1 MKRADRAPTDPVHS
15 SLLSLR
21 FPQCE
26 LLRFGSN
33 STGLCRLMARM
44 TPIRANIVGRQRLMY
59 SAAVRQSSFAITA
72 VKESAMKSGAVIL
85 AVLFGVSGSAFSN
98 PAFAQT
104 AVGGATKQTAIG
116 GPPKHYPLGGTAQ
129 QGSPVVTTPKG
140 RSTPV
145 TPPSVSTTAT
155 PPSPASTAAPSPS
168 IVKCVYKG
176 ACVGPTKEPT
186 NALPAKGM

>member
-1 MKRADRAPTDPVHS
+1 
-15 SLLSLR
+15 
-21 FPQCE
+21 
-26 LLRFGSN
+26 
-33 STGLCRLMARM
+33 MARM

-116 GPPKHYPLGGTAQ
+116 GPALSSRRYRATGFASRDDAQ
-129 QGSPVVTTPKG
+129 RPVDPGYSTFGIDHSHSAVACIDRSPFTFDRKV
-140 RSTPV
+140 R
-145 TPPSVSTTAT
+145 
-155 PPSPASTAAPSPS
+155 
-168 IVKCVYKG
+168 
-176 ACVGPTKEPT
+176 
-186 NALPAKGM
+186 L